1 MYDFTGT
8 FYKMKAIT
16 IPSPCGE
23 TVFIGKNSDLVII
36 AGPCAIESYDH
47 SMKMA
52 ELIGKIC
59 DKYKTKWVFKAC
71 YDKDCRSSP
80 NSFHGLGLE
89 EGLRVLERVRTET
102 GLSVTSDF
110 PTQLGAPL
118 PARFATWCKS
128 RLIYADK
135 HRFCALPQ
143 QPANQYISKKGNL

>member
-1 MYDFTGT
+1 MISRVHFI
-8 FYKMKAIT
+8 KMKAIT

-59 DKYKTKWVFKAC
+59 DKYKTKWVLRLVMTRIAGHLQIAFTDWGLKRAC
-71 YDKDCRSSP
+71 VCLS
-80 NSFHGLGLE
+80 
-89 EGLRVLERVRTET
+89 VLEPKPAYR
-102 GLSVTSDF
+102 LHQIF

-135 HRFCALPQ
+135 HRFCAAKR